1 MRASASRLRGY
12 GLEGLRPDEWRDASL
27 CRPGKGGDPEWWHSD
42 DARDKATAMRW
53 CAECPVIGVCLANTM
68 REETKTTAKMRF
80 GIRAGLTG
88 PQRYRLQQGKPA
100 GAP

>member
-1 MRASASRLRGY
+1 
-12 GLEGLRPDEWRDASL
+12 
-27 CRPGKGGDPEWWHSD
+27 
-42 DARDKATAMRW
+42 
-53 CAECPVIGVCLANTM
+53 M

>member
-1 MRASASRLRGY
+1 VRASASRLRGY
-12 GLEGLRPDEWRDASL
+12 GLEGLRPDEWRDAAMCTKPQS
-27 CRPGKGGDPEWWHSD
+27 DADWWHSD
-42 DARDKATAMRW
+42 DADDKATAKRW
-53 CAECPVIGVCLANTM
+53 CAVCPVIKVCLANTM